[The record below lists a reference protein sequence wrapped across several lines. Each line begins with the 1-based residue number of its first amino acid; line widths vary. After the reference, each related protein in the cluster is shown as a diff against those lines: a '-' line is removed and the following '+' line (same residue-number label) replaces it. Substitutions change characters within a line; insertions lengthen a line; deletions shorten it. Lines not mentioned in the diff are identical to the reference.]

1 MVDRGIDFWECFGN
15 GISAPLRNFAAAL
28 RNKGEMKKY
37 ILISAITLAAAN
49 ALPAGA
55 ELPYPIALEDYP
67 QAPSLWD
74 ALRERVKIAPFNL
87 YATAVFL
94 CAVVH
99 TFCYRYFVEIAHFIK
114 NDSKGSGFFYL
125 TDASD
130 EARDIFSKI
139 FHLLGEV
146 EIIFAMWLVPLFAGF
161 WYAYGWDGLSAYLDS
176 MTYAE
181 RKFEEPLFVMAIML
195 ISASKPIVDSAAWA
209 IRRAAALGGGT
220 VGAWWVSI
228 MCIGPLLGS
237 VITEPAAI
245 TISASLLMSKFF
257 EFSPSGRLKY
267 ATVGLLFMAV
277 SAGGTL
283 THFAAPP
290 VLMVARTWGWD
301 AAYMISTFGTKAV
314 AGICLSTAAYYVFF
328 KREFAELEARR
339 KADMSLRVAEMPS
352 PVWLRAFHMGFLAA
366 AVLSMHYP
374 VLLIFILMT
383 FIAFCD
389 VTSAYSQKLR
399 YKSPILVAVFLSAL
413 VAHGG
418 LQGWWI
424 EPVLAGLGN
433 RELFLGGMALSAFND
448 NAAITYLASLVPGF
462 TESMKYMLVAGA
474 VAAGGLTVIANA
486 PNLAGLSVM
495 KPHFKDGISPK
506 FLLCGTAFPTAITAL
521 IFYFGA

>member
-1 MVDRGIDFWECFGN
+1 
-15 GISAPLRNFAAAL
+15 
-28 RNKGEMKKY
+28 
-37 ILISAITLAAAN
+37 
-49 ALPAGA
+49 
-55 ELPYPIALEDYP
+55 
-67 QAPSLWD
+67 
-74 ALRERVKIAPFNL
+74 
-87 YATAVFL
+87 
-94 CAVVH
+94 
-99 TFCYRYFVEIAHFIK
+99 
-114 NDSKGSGFFYL
+114 
-125 TDASD
+125 
-130 EARDIFSKI
+130 
-139 FHLLGEV
+139 
-146 EIIFAMWLVPLFAGF
+146 
-161 WYAYGWDGLSAYLDS
+161 
-176 MTYAE
+176 
-181 RKFEEPLFVMAIML
+181 
-195 ISASKPIVDSAAWA
+195 
-209 IRRAAALGGGT
+209 
-220 VGAWWVSI
+220 
-228 MCIGPLLGS
+228 
-237 VITEPAAI
+237 
-245 TISASLLMSKFF
+245 MSKFF

-277 SAGGTL
+277 STGGTL

-301 AAYMISTFGTKAV
+301 TAYMMSTFGAKAV
-314 AGICLSTAAYYVFF
+314 AGICVSTAAYYILFR
-328 KREFAELEARR
+328 REFAELEARR
-339 KADMSLRVAEMPS
+339 RADTSLRVAEMPS
-352 PVWLRAFHMGFLAA
+352 PMWLRAFHIGFLAA

-424 EPVLAGLGN
+424 EPLLTGLGN

-495 KPHFKDGISPK
+495 KPRFKDGISPK
-506 FLLCGTAFPTAITAL
+506 FLLCGTALPTAITAL

>member
-1 MVDRGIDFWECFGN
+1 
-15 GISAPLRNFAAAL
+15 
-28 RNKGEMKKY
+28 MKKY
-37 ILISAITLAAAN
+37 ILISAITFAAAN
-49 ALPAGA
+49 ALLAGA
-55 ELPYPIALEDYP
+55 EVPYPIPLEDYP
-67 QAPSLWD
+67 QASSLLG

-161 WYAYGWDGLSAYLDS
+161 WYVYGWDGLSAYLDS

-220 VGAWWVSI
+220 VGAWWVAI

-277 SAGGTL
+277 STGGTL

-301 AAYMISTFGTKAV
+301 TAYMMSTFGAKAV
-314 AGICLSTAAYYVFF
+314 AGICVSTAAYYILFR
-328 KREFAELEARR
+328 REFAELEARR
-339 KADMSLRVAEMPS
+339 RADTSLRVAEMPS
-352 PVWLRAFHMGFLAA
+352 PMWLRAFHIGFLAA

-389 VTSAYSQKLR
+389 VTSAYAQKLR
-399 YKSPILVAVFLSAL
+399 YKSPILVAIFLSAL

-424 EPVLAGLGN
+424 EPLLTGLGN

-495 KPHFKDGISPK
+495 KPRFKDGISPK
-506 FLLCGTAFPTAITAL
+506 FLLCGTALPTAITAL